1 MSEKIIKKN
10 GNDYLLDLFK
20 TEKELLDLTIKS
32 IYFVDNKTFID
43 EFEKIRQKIENS
55 ETNIIRYTKKNVE
68 YIEKYDN
75 GKYSRKLSN
84 LERIK
89 RLSDND
95 KLYIRDNKTPIK
107 VKFDSTGNYE
117 LQKKFKH
124 IFNIDL
130 VNEYKNYTIAH
141 LNPNPNRPY
150 KHSLINVVL
159 VPTFLNKFLDNGGLN
174 LKCGINVLNIVKSLV
189 LLKFKE
195 IPLDK
200 IKEKYSLNDSE
211 INYLKNFTV
220 SKLNILKTDK

>member
-10 GNDYLLDLFK
+10 GNDYLLDIFK
-20 TEKELLDLTIKS
+20 TEKEFLDFIIKS

-43 EFEKIRQKIENS
+43 EFEKIRKKIGNS
-55 ETNIIRYTKKNVE
+55 ETNIIRYTKKDVS

-75 GKYSRKLSN
+75 GKFSRKLTN

-89 RLSDND
+89 KLSANEE
-95 KLYIRDNKTPIK
+95 LYIKDNNTIIK

-141 LNPNPNRPY
+141 LNPNPNTPY

-159 VPTFLNKFLDNGGLN
+159 IPTFLNKFLDNGGLI
-174 LKCGINVLNIVKSLV
+174 LKCDINVLNIVKSLV

-195 IPLDK
+195 VSLDK

-211 INYLKNFTV
+211 INYLKNFIV
-220 SKLNILKTDK
+220 STLNILKTK